1 MQNHCAEGKLY
12 DMGGR
17 EELSENS
24 DKFTDDGR
32 PSSTENECDNSVEAS
47 EYFRVKINE
56 SASEATAANH
66 KKAVSAFVNFLGN
79 EKVSFDS
86 FTEPT
91 LTDWAIWLIE
101 SGYTLTTAIHYLK
114 YLSAL
119 YGKAVADGAACANP
133 GFSCVLQRL
142 RQLPTKEQRP
152 ADRHI
157 LKKVQTLIRAAES
170 AETSTLTKDITVFS
184 ILAGGIGPEQIA
196 RYRKDDYTGDN
207 PVLMAIIARHSRPR
221 NKYLFPLR
229 QSERTPRQL
238 CEYLRTAAAAALGTC
253 DPPSPADI
261 WSMAAY
267 DCGIPAPEI
276 LACLGGQIPAHNP
289 IYNLVRPAQVDAS
302 AKARILSRVAE
313 AITANPVQ
321 WHAMQFRP
329 GVSYDSVMRRISAF
343 AGEFTVAETY
353 YPCREIARRTGKK
366 LICRTR
372 PVIPGLLFFKMRRS
386 DVLVMFL
393 HIGDLAWG
401 YHTTGERTSPYAV
414 ISQTEID
421 ILQQTIGIFTP
432 DTEVY
437 PAGTIPLAANDK
449 VVVIGGDF
457 IGKPGILDSLKKD
470 SDGAIVCRLR
480 LPGGN
485 SIEWLVDSDPRMVRK
500 ISDSKFDELVDELSS

>member
-133 GFSCVLQRL
+133 AFSDVLQRL
-142 RQLPTKEQRP
+142 RQLPPKEQRP
-152 ADRHI
+152 SDRRI

-170 AETSTLTKDITVFS
+170 TDRSTLVKDVAVFS
-184 ILAGGIGPEQIA
+184 ILAGGLGPEQIA
-196 RYRKDDYTGDN
+196 RYRKGDYTGDN
-207 PVLMAIIARHSRPR
+207 PVLTAIVARHSRPR
-221 NKYLFPLR
+221 NKYLFPLH
-229 QSERTPRQL
+229 QSDRTPRQMR
-238 CEYLRTAAAAALGTC
+238 EYLRGISATAFGMSN
-253 DPPSPADI
+253 PPSAADI
-261 WSMAAY
+261 WNMAAY
-267 DCGIPAPEI
+267 DCGISPSEI
-276 LACLGGQIPAHNP
+276 LGCIGEMPSHNLV
-289 IYNLVRPAQVDAS
+289 YSLVRPAQLEA
-302 AKARILSRVAE
+302 AGKERILARVAE
-313 AITANPVQ
+313 TLTANPIQ
-321 WHAMQFRP
+321 WYAMQFRP

-343 AGEFTVAETY
+343 TQEFTVAETY
-353 YPCREIARRTGKK
+353 YPCSEIAQRTGKK

-372 PVIPGLLFFKMRRS
+372 PVIPGLLFFKTRRS
-386 DVLVMFL
+386 DVPVMFR

-401 YHTTGERTSPYAV
+401 YRTTGERTSSYAV
-414 ISQTEID
+414 ISQAEID
-421 ILQQTIGIFTP
+421 ICQQTIGIFTR
-432 DTEVY
+432 DTEVF
-437 PAGTIPLAANDK
+437 PAGTIPLEANDK

-457 IGKPGILDSLKKD
+457 IGKPGILHSLKKD
-470 SDGAIVCRLR
+470 SAGAIVCRLR

-500 ISDSKFDELVDELSS
+500 ISDTKFNELVDELSS

>member
-133 GFSCVLQRL
+133 AFSNVLQHLRRL
-142 RQLPTKEQRP
+142 PAKEQRTS
-152 ADRHI
+152 DRRI
-157 LKKVQTLIRAAES
+157 LKKVQAMIRAAES
-170 AETSTLTKDITVFS
+170 ADRSTLANDVAVFA
-184 ILAGGIGPEQIA
+184 ILAGGLSPEQIA

-207 PVLMAIIARHSRPR
+207 PVLKAIIARHSRPR

-229 QSERTPRQL
+229 QSERTPRQMSESL
-238 CEYLRTAAAAALGTC
+238 HGISASAFGTT
-253 DPPSPADI
+253 DAPSAADI

-276 LACLGGQIPAHNP
+276 LACTGEAPAHNP
-289 IYNLVRPAQVDAS
+289 VYALVHPAQLDAA
-302 AKARILSRVAE
+302 AKERILARVAE
-313 AITANPVQ
+313 ALTSNPVQ

-329 GVSYDSVMRRISAF
+329 GVSYDSVMHRIAM
-343 AGEFTVAETY
+343 AANEFTLAETY
-353 YPCREIARRTGKK
+353 YPCSEIARRTGKK
-366 LICRTR
+366 LVCRTR

-386 DVLVMFL
+386 DVPVMFL

-401 YHTTGERTSPYAV
+401 YHTTGARTSPYAV